1 MSASSLPSSGA
12 PRAARPQPRIAG
24 VPVRAVKAVLWLG
37 GLFPLAR
44 WVVLGMTGGLGAN
57 PVEFLT
63 RSAGT
68 WTFVCLLVTLGIT
81 PLRVIARQP
90 AIGQLRR
97 LCGLFAFFYATLHFL
112 TYVWFDQWFDITAI
126 LADIARR
133 PFIAL
138 GFAAFVLLV
147 PLAVT
152 STRGWMR
159 RLGVN
164 WQRLHRLVY
173 LIGVLALVHLLLHK
187 AGKNDYEQVIVYGG
201 VLILLLGWR
210 LWQRRRTR

>member
-1 MSASSLPSSGA
+1 MSASSPS
-12 PRAARPQPRIAG
+12 AATARVPRPQPRIAG
-24 VPVRAVKAVLWLG
+24 MPVRAVKAVLWIG
-37 GLFPLAR
+37 GLFPLVR

-68 WTFVCLLVTLGIT
+68 WTFAYLLVALGIT
-81 PLRVIARQP
+81 PLRVILRQP

-97 LCGLFAFFYATLHFL
+97 LCGLFAFFYACLHFL
-112 TYVWFDQWFDITAI
+112 TYVWFDQWFDVPAM

-138 GFAAFVLLV
+138 GFAAFVLLI

-152 STRGWMR
+152 STRGWIR
-159 RLGVN
+159 RLGAN
-164 WQRLHRLVY
+164 WQRLHRLIY
-173 LIGVLALVHLLLHK
+173 LIGVLALLHLLLHK

-201 VLILLLGWR
+201 VLTLLLGWR